1 MMQGGVII
9 VMIALINPLIN
20 EKGTALF
27 LNERIEVNAYSV
39 FDVCFNS
46 RRSLNRAR
54 ASWKET

>member
-1 MMQGGVII
+1 MII